1 MELTPNDIRNTT
13 FESGFRG
20 YEKEQVDAFIE
31 TVAAALEQARTDMA
45 RKAEEFDRLRKQNEE
60 LKEMEDTVKHAVLE
74 AQKHADQII
83 AHAKKEAELML
94 SEAKQKR
101 DAVIEERH
109 RKVSEVQAKVEE
121 LQFTRNSFYNKLRG
135 EIEAHLK
142 LVNSIS
148 PAREEHHQMPVAEEP
163 KHEQPDTNE
172 YHSEEVQ
179 PDAAEEAEYNEQPS
193 PDGDVDEAQP
203 GVMEEKK
210 QFGQPEAQKEQ
221 ETTKDP
227 LKSSQPQ
234 QPERPTLEIDDNEID
249 RLVEGFQE
257 EVEKQTEEVANGQSQ
272 REDI

>member
-1 MELTPNDIRNTT
+1 MELTPNDIRNTS

-20 YEKEQVDAFIE
+20 YEKEQVDTFLE
-31 TVAAALEQARTDMA
+31 TVAAALEQARTEMA
-45 RKAEEFDRLRKQNEE
+45 RKVEDYDRLKKQNQE
-60 LKEMEDTVKHAVLE
+60 LKDMEDTVKHAVLE

-121 LQFTRNSFYNKLRG
+121 LEFTRNSFYNKLRG

-148 PAREEHHQMPVAEEP
+148 PSREEHHQMPVVEEP

-179 PDAAEEAEYNEQPS
+179 PDAAEENFNEEPAPDAE
-193 PDGDVDEAQP
+193 VDEAQP
-203 GVMEEKK
+203 GVMEEKNQSGRPETPK
-210 QFGQPEAQKEQ
+210 ETPQP
-221 ETTKDP
+221 
-227 LKSSQPQ
+227 
-234 QPERPTLEIDDNEID
+234 PERPTLEIDDNEID